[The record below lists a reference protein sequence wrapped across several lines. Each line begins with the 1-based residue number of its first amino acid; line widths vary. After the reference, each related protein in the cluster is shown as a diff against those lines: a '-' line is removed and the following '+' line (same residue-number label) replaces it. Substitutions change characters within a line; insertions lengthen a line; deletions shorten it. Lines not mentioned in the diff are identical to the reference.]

1 MATVFRPVSSFLPF
15 GLSVRSMATLKEI
28 RTRLKSVQSIQKI
41 TKSMKMVS
49 AAKFARAERELRPAR
64 TYGNAAQAFHESS
77 TIEVS
82 SPKHL
87 IIAVT
92 SDRGLCGG
100 IHSNMGKHIRSL
112 VAELPADETVKIVT
126 CGDKLRALFQRN
138 NASQMA
144 LAFSELGK
152 QPMQF
157 GDAAFVAQ
165 KILEAGVEYDKATV
179 VFNKFKSV
187 ISYAVTEQP
196 VFSLDA
202 ISGSEGMTLYDDVDS
217 DILRN
222 YHEFSLASLIYW
234 AMKESATSE
243 QSARMTAMD
252 SASKNAGEMI
262 EKLTLTFNRT
272 RQAVITRELI
282 EIISG
287 AAALD

>member
-1 MATVFRPVSSFLPF
+1 MNVFTSILTTIFLLHLIF
-15 GLSVRSMATLKEI
+15 VCLLSCLTTCCCFS
-28 RTRLKSVQSIQKI
+28 
-41 TKSMKMVS
+41 
-49 AAKFARAERELRPAR
+49 
-64 TYGNAAQAFHESS
+64 AFHESS

-179 VFNKFKSV
+179 VFNKFK
-187 ISYAVTEQP
+187 
-196 VFSLDA
+196 
-202 ISGSEGMTLYDDVDS
+202 
-217 DILRN
+217 
-222 YHEFSLASLIYW
+222 
-234 AMKESATSE
+234 
-243 QSARMTAMD
+243 
-252 SASKNAGEMI
+252 
-262 EKLTLTFNRT
+262 
-272 RQAVITRELI
+272 
-282 EIISG
+282 
-287 AAALD
+287 